1 VEGNAAGSGSGARP
15 AGESGGKPPH
25 SKTLAR
31 YPPPNETWLLAGFS
45 EQSCDRCRACLG
57 TPTGKQP
64 GGLPAISRG
73 LSEATSD
80 TPG

>member
-15 AGESGGKPPH
+15 AGESGGKPPR
-25 SKTLAR
+25 SKTLPR
-31 YPPPNETWLLAGFS
+31 EPPPNETWLLAGFS
-45 EQSCDRCRACLG
+45 EQSCDRCQASPG
-57 TPTGKQP
+57 ATAGKQP